1 MLETVIKPW
10 RERHCCCLP
19 SGRQHTNL
27 DVTTRPS
34 LSPDL
39 CIVEISILPRVRCL
53 SIFRGMHSFRY
64 VCKMRGRFNN
74 TLYMCCLCSRVK
86 KNISRNQV
94 SIALFLSSN
103 IHQGDE
109 IFSVQSRGIQ
119 CAFMTHEFV
128 AKPKLQVLIDRLV
141 NNQSGIK
148 FITWCS
154 PDWKVCKLRTRD
166 QYFPKFCASHF

>member
-1 MLETVIKPW
+1 
-10 RERHCCCLP
+10 
-19 SGRQHTNL
+19 
-27 DVTTRPS
+27 
-34 LSPDL
+34 
-39 CIVEISILPRVRCL
+39 
-53 SIFRGMHSFRY
+53 
-64 VCKMRGRFNN
+64 
-74 TLYMCCLCSRVK
+74 MCCLCSRVK

-128 AKPKLQVLIDRLV
+128 AKPKLQVLIDRLF

-154 PDWKVCKLRTRD
+154 FIIVDVYSNVLSARFKNKRGMLFIHVFIL
-166 QYFPKFCASHF
+166 

>member
-1 MLETVIKPW
+1 MQEIAFPGFKFQKFSRDYPSN
-10 RERHCCCLP
+10 CCLP
-19 SGRQHTNL
+19 KGRQHTNL
-27 DVTTRPS
+27 DVTAFPLGPVLRAIYV
-34 LSPDL
+34 LSKSRSCVWL
-39 CIVEISILPRVRCL
+39 RRVRCL
-53 SIFRGMHSFRY
+53 SIFRGKHSFRY

-109 IFSVQSRGIQ
+109 IFSVQSRGMQ

-128 AKPKLQVLIDRLV
+128 AKPKLQVLIDRLTIGQQPV
-141 NNQSGIK
+141 WN
-148 FITWCS
+148 
-154 PDWKVCKLRTRD
+154 
-166 QYFPKFCASHF
+166 